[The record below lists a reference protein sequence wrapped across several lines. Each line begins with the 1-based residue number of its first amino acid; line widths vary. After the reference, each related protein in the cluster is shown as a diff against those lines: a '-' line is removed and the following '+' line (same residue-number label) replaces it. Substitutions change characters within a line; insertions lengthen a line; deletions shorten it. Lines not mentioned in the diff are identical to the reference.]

1 MDYSRRRKSRRSR
14 RGGAVTA
21 LSPANIS
28 GGRRRSRRS
37 RRGGSLGAG
46 FALNPA
52 PVGTLSA
59 GADRNIQY
67 DGIAGQGITNG
78 GLMGTTLTAGGRRR
92 RSRRSR
98 RERR

>member
-1 MDYSRRRKSRRSR
+1 MGYRKSRRSR
-14 RGGAVTA
+14 RGGGA
-21 LSPANIS
+21 LNPANVS

-37 RRGGSLGAG
+37 RRGGSLGTG
-46 FALNPA
+46 FALAPA

-67 DGIAGQGITNG
+67 DGYAGQGITNG
-78 GLMGTTLTAGGRRR
+78 GLMGTTLTAGGRRSR

-98 RERR
+98 RDRR